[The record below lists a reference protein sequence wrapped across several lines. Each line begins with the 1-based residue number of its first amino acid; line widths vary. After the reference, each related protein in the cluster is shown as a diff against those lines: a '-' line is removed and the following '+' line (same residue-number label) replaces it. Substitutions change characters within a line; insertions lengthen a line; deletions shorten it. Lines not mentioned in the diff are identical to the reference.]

1 MRNVL
6 LLRKSRLKV
15 DNRWMNFGIK
25 VRSKIDQNLNFSSSM
40 KLDQILTK
48 VQNKTEN
55 YSVYKY

>member
-25 VRSKIDQNLNFSSSM
+25 VRSKIDQNLNFSSM

-48 VQNKTEN
+48 VQNKTEIF
-55 YSVYKY
+55 